1 MHGSSRKMIL
11 ASLAM
16 AMPTATNFL
25 ELSHSLFTGVL
36 ISSSE
41 NSYNIGSN

>member
-11 ASLAM
+11 ASLAK
-16 AMPTATNFL
+16 AMPTVTNFL
-25 ELSHSLFTGVL
+25 ELSQSLFTGIL